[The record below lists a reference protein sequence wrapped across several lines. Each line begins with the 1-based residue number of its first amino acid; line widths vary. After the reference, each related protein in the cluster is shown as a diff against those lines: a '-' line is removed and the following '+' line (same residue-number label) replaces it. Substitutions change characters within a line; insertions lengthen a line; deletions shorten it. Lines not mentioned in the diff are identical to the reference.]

1 MREFRLVQ
9 LNELI
14 GLNFPLAESLS
25 SIINII
31 FSKSHWRRKIDEMS
45 RLQWNENDDNNN
57 HDREAKRDKTRSIAE
72 NNDYDL
78 K

>member
-45 RLQWNENDDNNN
+45 RLQ
-57 HDREAKRDKTRSIAE
+57 
-72 NNDYDL
+72 
-78 K
+78 